1 MKTVAYIIS
10 NFLLIIHSTTHMWTL
25 YIYGAVSVLGEKEI
39 LTSVF
44 SETEFI
50 LLLTVDYTDI
60 SILSI

>member
-1 MKTVAYIIS
+1 
-10 NFLLIIHSTTHMWTL
+10 MWTL